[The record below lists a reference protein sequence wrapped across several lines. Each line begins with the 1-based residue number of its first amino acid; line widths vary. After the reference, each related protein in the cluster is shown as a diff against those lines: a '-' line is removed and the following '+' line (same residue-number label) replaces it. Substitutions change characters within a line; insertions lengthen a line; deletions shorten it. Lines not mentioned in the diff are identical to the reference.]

1 MTPKLKKIP
10 YGIADYKDIKENNYY
25 YIDKTPFIEKLEDL
39 NERYLIFLRPRRFGK
54 SLFISMLHYYYDLYY
69 KDKFETLYGDTYIGI
84 NPTKEANRYLIM
96 RFNFSSIDVNDVEES
111 FRAYL
116 LNTLNSFIKKYILN
130 VEKNANPIILFD
142 NLFTYLKEQK
152 LELMILIDEYD
163 NFANK
168 LLLRER
174 TEYLG
179 LVSEKTA
186 SFKQFFTILKTATDM
201 ENSPL
206 KRIFITGVTPM
217 TMFDV
222 TSGFNIGSNISLDT
236 NLNDMVGFNEEEVD
250 EILNYLKI
258 DIDKNILKEWYNN
271 YNFSE
276 DTSQKVYNTD
286 MILYFINKY
295 QKTNQLPKEMI
306 DVNVRSDYSKLRE
319 IVYTNKKL
327 NGNFETLQSLIAGDT
342 VSVPNLVQDFSAL
355 NLEIDENFK
364 SLMFYLGL
372 VTIQSRDLDLNLKI
386 PNETVK
392 RIDIDF
398 LRATFALENIFE
410 LNISEL
416 TKTFKEFALNG
427 SLKVFKYLAQMI
439 QENTGIRDYIYKEQ
453 SIKSMYIAYLS
464 LSPYY
469 IVKSELELNKGFA
482 DILIKPFNPYV
493 KYIGLLEFKYI
504 KRSEKASKER
514 VQQLKQ
520 EAIEQLNSYENDSL
534 VTKYTNEGIHL
545 KKVVLIFYGWEM
557 LVCEE
562 IESIN
567 KIRIKK

>member
-1 MTPKLKKIP
+1 MIPKLKKIP

-54 SLFISMLHYYYDLYY
+54 SLFISMLHYYYDVYY
-69 KDKFETLYGDTYIGI
+69 KDKFETLYGDSYIGN
-84 NPTKEANRYLIM
+84 NPTKEVNRYLIM
-96 RFNFSSIDVNDVEES
+96 RFNFSGIDVNDVEES
-111 FRAYL
+111 FRKYL
-116 LNTLNSFIKKYILN
+116 LLKLNSFIKKYTLD
-130 VEKNANPIILFD
+130 VEKDSNPIILF
-142 NLFTYLKEQK
+142 NNIFSYAEENSLKI
-152 LELMILIDEYD
+152 MILIDEYD

-222 TSGFNIGSNISLDT
+222 TSGFNIGSNISLHPK
-236 NLNDMVGFNEEEVD
+236 LNDMVGFNED
-250 EILNYLKI
+250 ELSQLLNYYKL
-258 DIDKNILKEWYNN
+258 DIDKEILKEWYNN

-276 DTSQKVYNTD
+276 DNEQKVFNTD
-286 MILYFINKY
+286 MILYCINKY
-295 QKTNQLPKEMI
+295 QINNQLPREMI
-306 DVNVRSDYSKLRE
+306 DINVRSDYSKLRE

-342 VSVPNLVQDFSAL
+342 VSVSNLVQDFSAL
-355 NLEIDENFK
+355 SLEKTNNFK

-372 VTIQSRDLDLNLKI
+372 VTIKNRELDLNLHI

-398 LRATFALENIFE
+398 LSDTLQLEKVFKLNTDTLEKLLKDFALE
-410 LNISEL
+410 
-416 TKTFKEFALNG
+416 G
-427 SLKVFKYLAQMI
+427 SLEVFKYLSLMI
-439 QENTGIRDYIYKEQ
+439 KENTGIRDYIYKEQ
-453 SIKSMYIAYLS
+453 NIKSMYISYLS

-469 IVKSELELNKGFA
+469 IVKSELELNKGFV

-504 KRSEKASKER
+504 KRSDKADKHTIEK
-514 VQQLKQ
+514 LKL
-520 EAIEQLNSYENDSL
+520 EATEQLNSYQNDSL
-534 VTKYTNEGIHL
+534 VTKYTNEGIVL

-562 IESIN
+562 VQG
-567 KIRIKK
+567 K

>member
-1 MTPKLKKIP
+1 MLKKIP
-10 YGIADYKDIKENNYY
+10 YGIADYKDVIEKNYY
-25 YIDKTPFIEKLEDL
+25 FVDKTKFIEKLENL

-54 SLFISMLHYYYDLYY
+54 SLFISMLHYYYDKNY
-69 KDKFETLYGDTYIGI
+69 KNDFETLYGDTYIGKH
-84 NPTKEANRYLIM
+84 PTKEINSYLIM
-96 RFNFSSIDVNDVEES
+96 RFNFSGIDVNDVEES
-111 FRAYL
+111 FRSYL
-116 LNTLNSFIKKYILN
+116 LNVLNSFIKKYGLDVAN
-130 VEKNANPIILFD
+130 NSNPIILLD
-142 NLFTYLKEQK
+142 NIFTYLKEQK
-152 LELMILIDEYD
+152 LEIMILIDEYD

-168 LLLRER
+168 LLLREK

-186 SFKQFFTILKTATDM
+186 SFKQLFTVLKTATDM

-222 TSGFNIGSNISLDT
+222 TSGFNIGSNISLDSE
-236 NLNDMVGFNEEEVD
+236 LNDMVGFNEEEVD
-250 EILNYLKI
+250 KILEYYKL
-258 DIDKNILKEWYNN
+258 DIDKNMLREWYNN

-276 DTSQKVYNTD
+276 DSEQRVFNSD

-295 QKTNQLPKEMI
+295 QKTNKLPKEMI
-306 DVNVRSDYSKLRE
+306 DINVRSDYLKLRN

-327 NGNFETLQSLIAGDT
+327 NGNFETLQTLIAGDT

-355 NLEIDENFK
+355 HLEKTNNFK

-372 VTIQSRDLDLNLKI
+372 VTIDSSELDLNLKI

-398 LRATFALENIFE
+398 LKDTLQLEKVFTLNTDKIEEYLKSFAL
-410 LNISEL
+410 
-416 TKTFKEFALNG
+416 KG
-427 SLKVFKYLAQMI
+427 SLDIFQYLADMI
-439 QENTGIRDYIYKEQ
+439 KENTGIRDYIYKEQ
-453 SIKSMYIAYLS
+453 SVKSMYMAYLS

-469 IVKSELELNKGFA
+469 IIKSELELNKGFV

-493 KYIGLLEFKYI
+493 KYVGLLEFKYI
-504 KRSEKASKER
+504 KLTDKADENT
-514 VQQLKQ
+514 LKKLKSD
-520 EAIEQLNSYENDSL
+520 AITQLNKYKKDTL
-534 VTKYTNEGIHL
+534 VTEHTKRGL
-545 KKVVLIFYGWEM
+545 GVKKVVLIFHGWEI

-562 IESIN
+562 V
-567 KIRIKK
+567 

>member
-1 MTPKLKKIP
+1 VKKIP
-10 YGIADYKDIKENNYY
+10 YGQADYKNIKEEDFYY
-25 YIDKTPFIEKLEDL
+25 VDKTMFIEKLENL
-39 NERYLIFLRPRRFGK
+39 NERFLIFLRPRRFGK
-54 SLFISMLHYYYDLYY
+54 SLFIAMLHYYYDKYY
-69 KDKFETLYGDTYIGI
+69 KDDFNMLYGDTYIGK
-84 NPTKEANRYLIM
+84 NPTKEVNKYLIM
-96 RFNFSSIDVNDVEES
+96 RFNFSGIDVNDVEES
-111 FRAYL
+111 FRISL
-116 LNTLNSFIKKYILN
+116 LNTLNSFVKKYKLSI
-130 VEKNANPIILFD
+130 EKSTNPIILFD
-142 NLFTYLKEQK
+142 NLFTHLKEEK

-168 LLLRER
+168 LLLREKV
-174 TEYLG
+174 EYLG

-206 KRIFITGVTPM
+206 KRMFITGVTPM

-222 TSGFNIGSNISLDT
+222 TSGFNIGSNISMRPD
-236 NLNDMVGFNEEEVD
+236 LNDMIGFNESELD
-250 EILNYLKI
+250 EILNYYKL
-258 DIDKNILKEWYNN
+258 DIDKNILGEWYNN

-276 DTSQKVYNTD
+276 DTEQKVFNTD

-295 QKTNQLPKEMI
+295 QVSNKLPKEMI
-306 DVNVRSDYSKLRE
+306 DINVRSDYSKLRN
-319 IVYTNKKL
+319 IIYTNKKL
-327 NGNFETLQSLIAGDT
+327 NGNFETLQTLIAGDT

-355 NLEIDENFK
+355 KLEQTNNFK

-372 VTIQSRDLDLNLKI
+372 ITIHSRELDLSLKI

-398 LRATFALENIFE
+398 LRDTLALEKMFK
-410 LNISEL
+410 LNTDKLEEY
-416 TKTFKEFALNG
+416 FKALALEG
-427 SLKVFKYLAQMI
+427 SLEIFKYLAQMI
-439 QENTGIRDYIYKEQ
+439 KENTSIRDYIYKEQ

-493 KYIGLLEFKYI
+493 KYVGLLEFKYI
-504 KRSEKASKER
+504 KLTDKANKQTIKKLRLEAI
-514 VQQLKQ
+514 QQLNK
-520 EAIEQLNSYENDSL
+520 YENDLL
-534 VTKYTNEGIHL
+534 VTNYTDDGIKL
-545 KKVVLIFYGWEM
+545 KKVILIFHGWEM

-562 IESIN
+562 V
-567 KIRIKK
+567 